1 MAENQN
7 VDPLA
12 ARTLELVNIPS
23 ESRNEERAIE
33 YVRAAMPRVA
43 AYDADTVLFYPGRI
57 VLAGHYDTVPAQDN
71 LPGRIEDGWVHGLG
85 ATDMK
90 GGLAVMIELA
100 RAGAP
105 FGYLFFGREEL
116 PAGDSPLPEFFERH
130 GLDCDLVIML
140 EPTDDAIEAG
150 CQGNINA
157 RLTFHGESAHSAR
170 PWRGLNAISLAV
182 DELAKLAHVE
192 PNDVEIQGLTFRE
205 VLSITQ
211 IEGGIATNVIP
222 GRATAL
228 LNYRY
233 APNRTIA
240 EAEGRLRDLIG
251 DVRADVDI
259 TSVAAPA
266 RVAADSSLVRSLRE
280 VGALEVQPK
289 QAWTPV
295 AEFSALGLDAI
306 NYGPGFT
313 NYAHKRDERVEI
325 AALRRCHDTLARF
338 IATVA
343 T

>member
-1 MAENQN
+1 

-23 ESRNEERAIE
+23 ESRNEARAVE
-33 YVRAAMPRVA
+33 YVRSRVPRVP
-43 AYDADTVLFYPGRI
+43 AYDADTVLFYPGEI

-71 LPGRIEDGWVHGLG
+71 IPGHVHDGWVHGLG
-85 ATDMK
+85 STDMK

-116 PAGDSPLPEFFERH
+116 PAGESPLPEFFERH
-130 GLDCDLVIML
+130 GLDCELIVML
-140 EPTDDAIEAG
+140 EPTDDAIQAG

-170 PWRGLNAISLAV
+170 PWRGTNAISLAI
-182 DELAKLAHVE
+182 EGLAPLAHVE
-192 PNDVEIQGLTFRE
+192 PNDVEIQGLVFRE

-222 GRATAL
+222 GRASAL

-233 APNRTIA
+233 APNRTPE
-240 EAEGRLRDLIG
+240 EAQARLLGLIG
-251 DVRADVDI
+251 DADAEVEI
-259 TSVAAPA
+259 TSVAPAA
-266 RVAADSSLVRSLRE
+266 RVAADSPLVRTLRE
-280 VGALEVQPK
+280 VGGLDVQPK

-295 AEFSALGLDAI
+295 AEFSAHGLDAV
-306 NYGPGFT
+306 NYGPGVT
-313 NYAHKRDERVEI
+313 QYAHKRDERVEI
-325 AALRRCHDTLARF
+325 AALHRCYDTLARF

-343 T
+343 K

>member
-1 MAENQN
+1 
-7 VDPLA
+7 V
-12 ARTLELVNIPS
+12 
-23 ESRNEERAIE
+23 
-33 YVRAAMPRVA
+33 
-43 AYDADTVLFYPGRI
+43 
-57 VLAGHYDTVPAQDN
+57 
-71 LPGRIEDGWVHGLG
+71 
-85 ATDMK
+85 
-90 GGLAVMIELA
+90 
-100 RAGAP
+100 
-105 FGYLFFGREEL
+105 
-116 PAGDSPLPEFFERH
+116 
-130 GLDCDLVIML
+130 
-140 EPTDDAIEAG
+140 
-150 CQGNINA
+150 
-157 RLTFHGESAHSAR
+157 
-170 PWRGLNAISLAV
+170 NAISLAV

-192 PNDVEIQGLTFRE
+192 PNDVEIQGLIFRE

-233 APNRTIA
+233 APNRTTADA
-240 EAEGRLRDLIG
+240 EARLRGLIG
-251 DVRADVDI
+251 DIDADVDI

-266 RVAADSSLVRSLRE
+266 RVAADSPLVRTLRE
-280 VGALEVQPK
+280 VGGLAVEPK

-338 IATVA
+338 IVTVA